1 MGVVM
6 AGYSIHLRPDLLQ
19 VFWAGMQA
27 GDFITDAVAP
37 INTSRRTGR
46 RVLLEAGGV
55 RPRRGRDLKGRCLT
69 FAQREE
75 IAILRAQG
83 QSLRQI
89 GAVVGRAASTVSR
102 ELRRNSVAGM
112 PYRATSAHALAY
124 ERASRPKPAKLHT
137 NTVLRA
143 KVEEDL
149 KKKFSPEQIAGRIR
163 VEFPDEL
170 EMRVSPETIY
180 QSLYVQSRGALKRDL
195 TVCLRTGRAI
205 RQPCRKAGQRKN
217 RIPGMI
223 NISERPPEVQD
234 RAVPGHWEGD
244 LIIGKGN
251 QSAIGT
257 LVERTTNYTM
267 LVHLPDGYKAEQMR
281 DALTA
286 KIKTLP
292 ESLRHSLT
300 WDQGIE
306 MQDWKTV
313 KIDTGIDIYF
323 CDPHSPWQRGINENT
338 NGLLRQYFPKGT
350 DLSIHSPADLDW
362 VAQELNDRPRKRLEF
377 KKPIELI
384 ENLLLQ

>member
-1 MGVVM
+1 MSVAM
-6 AGYSIHLRPDLLQ
+6 ANYSILFRPDLLQ

-27 GDFITDAVAP
+27 GDFITDAVIP

-46 RVLLEAGGV
+46 TVLANAGGV
-55 RPRRGRDLKGRCLT
+55 RPRRGRNLKGRCLT
-69 FAQREE
+69 FTQREE

-83 QSLRQI
+83 QSLRAI
-89 GAVVGRAASTVSR
+89 GEVIGRSASTVSR
-102 ELRRNSVAGM
+102 ELRRNTKPGTA
-112 PYRATSAHALAY
+112 YRATSAHMLAY

-137 NTVLRA
+137 NIALRTVVEADLA
-143 KVEEDL
+143 K
-149 KKKFSPEQIAGRIR
+149 KYSPEQIAGRLR
-163 VEFPDEL
+163 VQFPNEE

-180 QSLYVQSRGALKRDL
+180 QSLYVQSRGALNRDL
-195 TVCLRTGRAI
+195 VAYLRTGRAV
-205 RQPCRKAGQRKN
+205 RRPSRKTGQRKN

-223 NISERPPEVQD
+223 NISHRPPEVED

-251 QSAIGT
+251 QTAIGT
-257 LVERTTNYTM
+257 LVERNTNYTM
-267 LVHLPDGYKAEQMR
+267 LVHLPQGYKAEQMR
-281 DALTA
+281 EALTA

-292 ESLRHSLT
+292 QALRHSLT

-313 KIDTGIDIYF
+313 KIDTGIEIYF

-350 DLSIHSPADLDW
+350 DLSIHSAQDLDW
-362 VAQELNDRPRKRLEF
+362 VAAELNDRPRKRLEF

-384 ENLLLQ
+384 EPLLLQ